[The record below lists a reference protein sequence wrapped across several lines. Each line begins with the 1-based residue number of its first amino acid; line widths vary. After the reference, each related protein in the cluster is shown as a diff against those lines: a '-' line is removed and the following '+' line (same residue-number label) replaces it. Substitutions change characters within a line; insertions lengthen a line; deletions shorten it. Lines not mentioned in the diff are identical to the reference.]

1 MVQNKIEL
9 VTTQDKEL
17 LEGLLLSAPGSM
29 TIPFLGKQVGGLW
42 PVHVLFYCGLIH
54 VLLLLLCLLL
64 KNCLLFQSHP
74 TRTLMW
80 RLKVAGKK
88 AEGLAKTSKKLLV
101 QPRFGF

>member
-29 TIPFLGKQVGGLW
+29 TVPFLGKQ
-42 PVHVLFYCGLIH
+42 
-54 VLLLLLCLLL
+54 
-64 KNCLLFQSHP
+64 SHQ

-101 QPRFGF
+101 QPRSAHLEVQVYISRSFMVQDPFIVVGSLGIKVTVHVN